1 MEFKVRKGIDYVLK
15 GSTNCCKFMITD
27 KQVELTVTNL
37 YGAIIQRSYFP
48 LFNIE
53 NRDKIASALGVD
65 KSLISISSRFYA
77 ISGGNHPE
85 LSFRIVKAA
94 SSKGSIIMY
103 SAYGNNHQIPT
114 RKNFSQYSALLE
126 DCEAIYTKLFEG

>member
-1 MEFKVRKGIDYVLK
+1 MKFNVRKGIDYTIN
-15 GSTNCCKFMITD
+15 GNTNCCKFMITD
-27 KQVELTVTNL
+27 KQVELVVVNIQ
-37 YGAIIQRSYFP
+37 GAIIQRNYFP

-65 KSLISISSRFYA
+65 KSLIHISSRLYA
-77 ISGGNHPE
+77 VSGNNHPE
-85 LSFRIVKAA
+85 LLFKIVKSTGA
-94 SSKGSIIMY
+94 KGSVIMY
-103 SAYGNNHQIPT
+103 SAYGNQHHVPT